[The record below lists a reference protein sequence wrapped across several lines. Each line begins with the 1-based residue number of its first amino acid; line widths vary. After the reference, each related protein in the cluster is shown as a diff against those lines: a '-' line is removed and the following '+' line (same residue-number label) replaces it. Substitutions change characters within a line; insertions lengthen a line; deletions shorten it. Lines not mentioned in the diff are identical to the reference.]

1 MKPVSRFALS
11 VIALSAFAAPALAQ
25 EQAEDQPSAAPDSGE
40 AIIVTAQRRNQ
51 SEVTRGG
58 NLGALGDQD
67 ADDVPFSIRSYN
79 EALILNQQPQTLG
92 QVLENDPGIRT
103 TYAFGNAAELFI
115 IRGFVLAGDDIG
127 LDGLYGIAP
136 RQLVAPELY
145 DSVQVLNG
153 ASAFLYG
160 AAPGGSGIGGSV
172 NLQLKRAERD
182 LLRATLGYTSNEHI
196 GGSVDFARRFGSD
209 RQFGVR
215 VNGAFRSGDVSIDGE
230 FRETT
235 VLAGAFDYDRGPF
248 RLTVDLAYQEVEVRG
263 LRGKVQLGTNAIPA
277 VPEADYNFSQPWNY
291 TRLRDLF
298 GIARLEYDVAED
310 VMLYAAFGARDGS
323 EEGIYDSISVTNVVT
338 GAANGG
344 GAFIPR
350 TDNNEAAEAGI
361 RARFATGPVSHQLN
375 AGGSINWQVNRN
387 AYDFFGGFATNLYN
401 RPVVPIPA
409 SAFAGGNLDDPFPIA
424 RSRLG
429 SLFVSDTLGF
439 FEDRLLVTGGLR
451 YQTMNIRG
459 FSYFGGAQT
468 SEYDEET
475 VTPVFG
481 IVVKPSDRFSLFFNR
496 IEGLQQ
502 GQTAPVDPSL
512 SNPGEVFAPFKSV
525 QYELGARTRLGP
537 VNASL
542 LLFQTE
548 LPSGFAV
555 PDPDSPGLNVFG
567 PFGTQ
572 RNRGVEVSVDG
583 ELARGLRVIA
593 GLSLLEA
600 QFTET
605 LGGVNEGNQVAGIP
619 DYLANANVEWD
630 LPFAPGLTLTGRV
643 VHTGEQPVNNAN
655 TLELDA
661 WTRVDLGARYVAA
674 IADKPVTFRAG
685 IDNLFDE
692 RYWASAFDA
701 FLPQLLQG
709 APRTFKLS
717 VSIEM

>member
-1 MKPVSRFALS
+1 MKSVSRFALS
-11 VIALSAFAAPALAQ
+11 AMALSAFASPAFAQ
-25 EQAEDQPSAAPDSGE
+25 ALEQPTTSADSGE
-40 AIIVTAQRRNQ
+40 TMIVTAQRRNQ
-51 SEVTRGG
+51 SEVSRGG

-67 ADDVPFSIRSYN
+67 AANVPFSIRSYN

-92 QVLENDPGIRT
+92 QVLENDPSIRT
-103 TYAFGNAAELFI
+103 TYGFGNAAELFI

-160 AAPGGSGIGGSV
+160 ASPGGGGIGGSV

-182 LLRATLGYTSNEHI
+182 LLRATLGYTSNEHF
-196 GGSVDFARRFGSD
+196 GGSLDFGRRFGSD

-215 VNGAFRSGDVSIDGE
+215 INGAFRSGDVSIDGE

-235 VLAGAFDYDRGPF
+235 VIAGAFDYNRGPL
-248 RLTVDLAYQEVEVRG
+248 RLTVDLAYQDVEVRG

-277 VPEADYNFSQPWNY
+277 VPEADHNFSQPWNY
-291 TRLRDLF
+291 TQLRDLF
-298 GIARLEYDVAED
+298 GIARVEYDVAND
-310 VMLYAAFGARDGS
+310 VTLYAAFGARDGS
-323 EEGIYDSISVTNVVT
+323 EEGRYDSISVTDVTT

-344 GAFIPR
+344 GSFIPR
-350 TDNNEAAEAGI
+350 TDNNEAAEAGVH
-361 RARFATGPVSHQLN
+361 ARFATGPVTHQLN

-401 RPVVPIPA
+401 TPVAPIPA
-409 SAFAGGNLDDPFPIA
+409 SAFAGGDLNDPFPIA
-424 RSRLG
+424 QSRLG

-439 FEDRLLVTGGLR
+439 FGDRLLLTGGLR
-451 YQTMNIRG
+451 YQAMNIRG

-468 SEYDEET
+468 SEYDEEAI
-475 VTPVFG
+475 TPVFG

-512 SNPGEVFAPFKSV
+512 SNSGEVFAPFKSV
-525 QYELGARTRLGP
+525 QYELGGRTRLGP

-542 LLFQTE
+542 SLFQTE
-548 LPSGFAV
+548 LPSAFAI

-572 RNRGVEVSVDG
+572 RNRGIELSVDG
-583 ELARGLRVIA
+583 EVTRGLRVIA
-593 GLSLLEA
+593 GMSILEA

-605 LGGVNEGNQVAGIP
+605 LGGVNEGNQVAGVP

-630 LPFAPGLTLTGRV
+630 MPFVPGLTLTGRV
-643 VHTGEQPVNNAN
+643 VHTGAQPVNNAN
-655 TLELDA
+655 TLELSD

-674 IADKPVTFRAG
+674 IAERPVTFRAG
-685 IDNLFDE
+685 VDNVFNE
-692 RYWASAFDA
+692 RYWASAFDS

-717 VSIEM
+717 VSIDM